1 MFALYIHI
9 YVHVYMG
16 WWFSFVMFDF
26 IGAGFIKKNL
36 KDVIQTNEIIWH
48 QQATY
53 HKFQKFQYT

>member
-1 MFALYIHI
+1 
-9 YVHVYMG
+9 
-16 WWFSFVMFDF
+16 MFDF